1 MVSDANNLVVTV
13 TPSGL
18 HDLGVTYVTV
28 TIDEDLTGQTPE
40 GWGFEKISEDGAVD
54 LWELVPQS

>member
-1 MVSDANNLVVTV
+1 M
-13 TPSGL
+13 